1 MTFSVE
7 HDFDETTI
15 TIMDDTAELEDVK
28 IFITD
33 EGIDLLQVACIDEYE
48 IFNGIS
54 FSHEMIQDL
63 LAAYNSSEGIYRRV

>member
-7 HDFDETTI
+7 HDFDETISTV
-15 TIMDDTAELEDVK
+15 MDDTAALEDVK

-33 EGIDLLQVACIDEYE
+33 EGVDLQQVIYMDELE

-54 FSHEMIQDL
+54 LSPEMLEDL
-63 LAAYNSSEGIYRRV
+63 LAAYHSSEGLYRRM